1 MTSCKK
7 KKTKLRGIEFESN
20 GRMTYLDDRGD
31 LAGISERGALDGEE
45 AARLSDTAARVVV
58 RVVAVVDG
66 VLEGGDVPPSFV

>member
-1 MTSCKK
+1 MA
-7 KKTKLRGIEFESN
+7 
-20 GRMTYLDDRGD
+20 YLDDRGD